1 MPTMLRPC
9 FPPGPVTSAR
19 STARFSRLAQ
29 SQGLQGHEDIL
40 TMAWPRPHAAVRVQR
55 VLRAYA
61 GRLTAKLPRPASGQA
76 QAMASAHSTEWHV
89 RMDDAEAD
97 VACTIVCT
105 ADYCQGVV
113 GDLGS
118 SVGRMLDPPLGEQV
132 WP

>member
-1 MPTMLRPC
+1 M
-9 FPPGPVTSAR
+9 
-19 STARFSRLAQ
+19 
-29 SQGLQGHEDIL
+29 
-40 TMAWPRPHAAVRVQR
+40 RVQR

-76 QAMASAHSTEWHV
+76 QAVASAHSTDWHV

-118 SVGRMLDPPLGEQV
+118 SVGRMLEPPLGEQV
-132 WP
+132 CCDSSVWSWRHMTL